1 MKNMKLNKK
10 VLRIISITD
19 DVDDK
24 SYWLKKK
31 PQERIAFIEFLRKIN
46 YGKDATSSRLQ
57 RFFEIA
63 ELSQD

>member
-31 PQERIAFIEFLRKIN
+31 PQDQMGSITVVCVVYMLQERGGNPRK
-46 YGKDATSSRLQ
+46 TS
-57 RFFEIA
+57 
-63 ELSQD
+63 